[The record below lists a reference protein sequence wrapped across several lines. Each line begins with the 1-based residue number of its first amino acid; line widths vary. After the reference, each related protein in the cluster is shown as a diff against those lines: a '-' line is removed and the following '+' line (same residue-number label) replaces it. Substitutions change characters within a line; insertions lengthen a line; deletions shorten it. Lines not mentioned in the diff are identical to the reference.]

1 MDNMTNQAPPR
12 GDASPTKPEDSAVR
26 ALRGAIPSTGE
37 SLGWAA
43 YSVYVRT
50 DDAGRVTA
58 INSDAFLLDTDGW
71 TKIDEGYGDKYHHA
85 QGNYLPGPLMDE
97 RGVYRYKLVDG
108 QAFER
113 TQAEMD
119 ADYTPPAP
127 VLTAEERMDEI
138 EAAMMELAAMMT
150 NDNVGGDA

>member
-1 MDNMTNQAPPR
+1 MDNMPQQAPPR

-43 YSVYVRT
+43 YGVYVRT

-71 TKIDEGYGDKYHHA
+71 TKIDEGYGDRCHHA
-85 QGNYLPGPLMDE
+85 QGNYLPGPLWDD
-97 RGVYRYKLVDG
+97 RGVCRYKLVDG
-108 QAFER
+108 KAVER

-119 ADYTPPAP
+119 ADYTPPVP
-127 VLTAEERMDEI
+127 VLTAED
-138 EAAMMELAAMMT
+138 MMT
-150 NDNVGGDA
+150 AMIGGIVNANS